1 LRRADQARATYSGG
15 QGQQAESGQERPVT
29 TATTVLGVVLLVI
42 GVGGYV
48 LTGAESI
55 TALIPAFIGLPVVVL
70 GQLAGRP
77 AWRRHA
83 IHAALALALLGL
95 LGTLM
100 NVAELPALLSGAGV
114 ERPAAVVSS
123 ALTAV
128 SCAIYLV
135 LGIRSFVAA
144 RRQPAPR

>member
-1 LRRADQARATYSGG
+1 
-15 QGQQAESGQERPVT
+15 VT
-29 TATTVLGVVLLVI
+29 TGTTVLGVVLVVI

-55 TALIPAFIGLPVVVL
+55 TALIPAFIGLPVLVL
-70 GQLAGRP
+70 GQLARRP

-100 NVAELPALLSGAGV
+100 NVAELPALLSGASV

-123 ALTAV
+123 TLTAL

-135 LGIRSFVAA
+135 LGVRSFVAA
-144 RRQPAPR
+144 RREPAPR